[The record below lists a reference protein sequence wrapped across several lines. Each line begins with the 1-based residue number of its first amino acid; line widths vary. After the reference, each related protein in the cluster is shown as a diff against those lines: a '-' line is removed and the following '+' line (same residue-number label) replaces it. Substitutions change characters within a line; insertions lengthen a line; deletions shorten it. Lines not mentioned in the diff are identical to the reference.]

1 MNIRIQILI
10 VLITILAMIII
21 INKIRNK
28 GIELRYS
35 LLWLLLGIGIIFFT
49 CFPQMSTWLAH
60 VLGISQPVNMLFFA
74 GFCFTLPIIFS
85 LSVAVSKLSN
95 KVKCLTQEIAL
106 MNRMWEERGKE
117 IHKELEDE

>member
-10 VLITILAMIII
+10 IAVTLLAMLVIV
-21 INKIRNK
+21 NKIRNK

-35 LLWLLLGIGIIFFT
+35 LLWLFLGVAIIIFA
-49 CFPQMSTWLAH
+49 CFPHVSSWLAH
-60 VLGISQPVNMLFFA
+60 MLGISQPMNMLFFA

-95 KVKCLTQEIAL
+95 KVKILTQEIAL
-106 MNRMWEERGKE
+106 LSAGYENDRKDADKEPEE
-117 IHKELEDE
+117 